1 MNQYNVKYLAKILC
15 LKTEIARDPYAV
27 INRNVLLRYT
37 TDIEYNDLVTLI
49 TVRHKIDSMKT
60 VFQVF
65 NESSI
70 NYTPVDDDYGE
81 PIIITSYLQKV
92 ITSFL

>member
-37 TDIEYNDLVTLI
+37 T
-49 TVRHKIDSMKT
+49 
-60 VFQVF
+60 
-65 NESSI
+65 
-70 NYTPVDDDYGE
+70 
-81 PIIITSYLQKV
+81 
-92 ITSFL
+92 